1 MNTKRYFKM
10 ITNYLNEE
18 TTYKMVESNCH
29 AKDVKGIAKILEK
42 YNINLTKKGIS
53 LKRISHVTQQ
63 LISVGSL
70 KFPNLN

>member
-1 MNTKRYFKM
+1 M

-29 AKDVKGIAKILEK
+29 AKVMKGIAKILEK
-42 YNINLTKKGIS
+42 YNTNLTKKGIS

-63 LISVGSL
+63 LISIGSL

>member
-42 YNINLTKKGIS
+42 
-53 LKRISHVTQQ
+53 
-63 LISVGSL
+63 
-70 KFPNLN
+70 